1 MWEIKQLFHFCRNS
15 LQIETFCQFYNAFT
29 TFLIPARLLL
39 VLLFI
44 MLKTLLAPFHVK
56 IFLFCFQ
63 WIIAF
68 IRKGLKLDPAD
79 SLFVYVN
86 QAFAPAPGK
95 WPPPWKSDQD
105 MTFTIML
112 WFVRSPEECKIYRI
126 ALVYNSNTFQFF
138 SDQTVRNLTNCFGS
152 EGKLSLYY
160 SKTQAWGWRK

>member
-1 MWEIKQLFHFCRNS
+1 MFHFCRNS

-44 MLKTLLAPFHVK
+44 LLKTLLAPFHVK

-95 WPPPWKSDQD
+95 WLPPSKSDQD
-105 MTFTIML
+105 INSTIML
-112 WFVRSPEECKIYRI
+112 CYHC
-126 ALVYNSNTFQFF
+126 NSTSNWSINQVFLGFFF

-160 SKTQAWGWRK
+160 SKTQAWG